1 MQFRNSLTSK
11 TFAGLTSLFLFLST
25 IASSTQDASNATAQ
39 ESPTHDES
47 DIEKRLQ
54 ASAEVLDEIMKAPDK
69 GIPQE
74 ILDSAKCLAVVPSM
88 VKFAIGF
95 GGHYG
100 KGVATCRTPNGG
112 WGAPAPILLTGGSW
126 GLQFGGQAV
135 DLVMLVMNQ
144 KGMDHLLSSKF
155 KIGVDA
161 AAAAGPVGRHAEA
174 GTDWKMQTEIL
185 TYSRARGIFAG
196 IDLSGSVI
204 KQDKDETRILYGKMI
219 PFGDI
224 LHGAVPA
231 PKPAEEFLATVVRYA
246 SRAGVRGKL
255 THPKAGIS
263 KAKPPEFASVASSSN
278 AAFRWA

>member
-11 TFAGLTSLFLFLST
+11 TFAALASLFLLLST
-25 IASSTQDASNATAQ
+25 ILWSTENDRNANAQ

-54 ASAEVLDEIMKAPDK
+54 ASAEVLDDIMKAPDK

-74 ILDSAKCLAVVPSM
+74 ILDSAKCLVVVPSM

-100 KGVATCRTPNGG
+100 KGVATCRTPNRT

-135 DLVMLVMNQ
+135 DLVMLIMNQ

-155 KIGVDA
+155 KIGADA
-161 AAAAGPVGRHAEA
+161 GAAAGPVGRHAEA

-185 TYSRARGIFAG
+185 SYSRARGIFAG
-196 IDLSGSVI
+196 VDLSGSVI
-204 KQDKDETRILYGKMI
+204 KQDKDDTRVLYGKMI

-231 PKPAEEFLATVVRYA
+231 PKPAKEFLATVERYA

-255 THPKAGIS
+255 TYPKTGIS
-263 KAKPPEFASVASSSN
+263 KTRQRESA
-278 AAFRWA
+278 